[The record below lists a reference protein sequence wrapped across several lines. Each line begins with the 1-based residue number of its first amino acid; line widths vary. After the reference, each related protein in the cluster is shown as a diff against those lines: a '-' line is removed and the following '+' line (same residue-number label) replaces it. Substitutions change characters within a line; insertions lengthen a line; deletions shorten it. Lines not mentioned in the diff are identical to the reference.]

1 MSVSTQG
8 NTQITTTTNQYLA
21 PKVIDQILRDN
32 EFFGEVM
39 AATEDMK
46 SRREY
51 RGSQML
57 FPMKY
62 QKGTSSVA
70 FNGFDVLPI
79 TQTQTRVNM
88 TFFPTFV
95 AANVALAGTDL
106 SVNDTADQILDLM
119 QVEMTSRGQ
128 DLADDYGN
136 LLYGTGAG
144 KNPDGLGNIVD
155 DGSIAS
161 SYGGLSRTTY
171 AGLNATVTASGGTI
185 SLLKIRQLWN
195 AVTDGSVQPTNA
207 LTDYTTWSFVEQLM
221 LPFLRMT
228 AQATVSGTREALRGD
243 SGFKSL
249 EWDGIKIHRD
259 KKCPSGTFFMLNMEP
274 EYGLAFYG
282 LNYYRNSAL
291 TYNPKDIKGNIYTD
305 RKGITKAFSWT
316 GWVEAYNQAA
326 VNGFIIIGGN
336 LISLAPFRNGKLT
349 GVTGI

>member
-8 NTQITTTTNQYLA
+8 NSFITTTTNQYLA
-21 PKVIDQILRDN
+21 PKVVDQILRDN

-39 AATEDMK
+39 ASTEDMK
-46 SRREY
+46 ARKEY

-62 QKGTSSVA
+62 QKGVASVA

-79 TQTQTRVNM
+79 TAQPTRVNM

-106 SVNDTADQILDLM
+106 SVNDTPEQTLDLM
-119 QVEMTSRGQ
+119 EVEMTSRGQ

-136 LLYGTGAG
+136 LLYGNGTG

-155 DGSIAS
+155 DGTVAAN
-161 SYGGLSRTTY
+161 YGGLPRTTY

-185 SLLKIRQLWN
+185 SLLKVRQLWN
-195 AVTDGSVQPTNA
+195 SITDGSVAPTKA
-207 LTDYTTWSFVEQLM
+207 LTDYTTWSYFEQLV
-221 LPFLRMT
+221 LPYFRMN
-228 AQATVSGTREALRGD
+228 APVSGVSGVREELRG
-243 SGFKSL
+243 SVGYQAL
-249 EWDGIKIHRD
+249 EWNGIKIMRD
-259 KKCPSGTFFMLNMEP
+259 KKVPTGTFFLLNMD
-274 EYGLAFYG
+274 LMAFYG
-282 LNYYRNSAL
+282 LNYFKSEKM
-291 TYNPKDIKGNIYTD
+291 TYNPKDIVGNIYTNQ
-305 RKGITKAFSWT
+305 KGITKAFSWT
-316 GWVEAYNQAA
+316 GWVNAYNQGA

-336 LISLAPFRNGKLT
+336 LICEAPFRNGKLT